1 MKLTD
6 EQIAAIKIDRRPL
19 KIVAHDYSISQ
30 SYAQKIRGGK
40 EIPQYAETM
49 KCLKELEYQVSRI
62 KELEYRIKIL
72 EGKV

>member
-30 SYAQKIRGGK
+30 SYAQKIRGG
-40 EIPQYAETM
+40 
-49 KCLKELEYQVSRI
+49 
-62 KELEYRIKIL
+62 
-72 EGKV
+72 